1 MVLGNAKRKSNYEL
15 GKNYN
20 VIFQTQSR
28 TSYLPP
34 IASQPKTLGFDRTI
48 SNFQMVFHIKA
59 FLGKCIIWCM
69 DMGAHDKPEFT
80 GAVKLKIKS

>member
-1 MVLGNAKRKSNYEL
+1 MQKEK
-15 GKNYN
+15 
-20 VIFQTQSR
+20 VIMSLERIIMSFFKHSQERHTF
-28 TSYLPP
+28 PP